1 MSKLSDEEEVSNGDY
16 DDDDDDDD
24 DDDGE
29 KFIKNDSESE
39 SAPEDESQDE
49 VDFEGINPNPNLN
62 PAFFESSENLVHLA
76 GFFTNLFSSSA
87 EVSAS
92 NASLMSFLHSNE
104 ITFDV
109 AFSST
114 EMYILFLE
122 GKNNFLLA
130 SIVRNGCVRNGRKS
144 NGISCGQFK
153 SIW

>member
-1 MSKLSDEEEVSNGDY
+1 MNKICDEEEVSNG

-49 VDFEGINPNPNLN
+49 GDFEGINNLRSN

-92 NASLMSFLHSNE
+92 NASLMSFLHRNE
-104 ITFDV
+104 ITYDV

-130 SIVRNGCVRNGRKS
+130 SIVRTGCVRNGRKS